1 MKKSL
6 LSLVLVVCL
15 ALVLVTGCKK
25 DEKTI
30 YVCASELPH
39 ADILE
44 NVVKDIL
51 KDQGYTLKVTV
62 LDWPLQNS
70 AVANKDYDAN
80 YFQHTTYLETFEGT
94 PKLFASCK
102 VHYEPLS
109 IYRAKATGGLETGK
123 TFAICNDESNA
134 LRALELLKA
143 KGVINNI
150 PVDKDGK
157 LTIVGAN
164 WTADNGVKV
173 TLISE
178 ELLVSSMNDYD
189 FVCLPCNTALTGNV
203 DASLKV
209 AKEDQP
215 ELVSGKANVL
225 AARVDDYNNDE
236 IYKNKIDVLTN
247 ALLSK
252 EVSDYVNQKYNGL
265 ITCDS
270 TSQIDLR

>member
-62 LDWPLQNS
+62 LDWPLQNN

-203 DASLKV
+203 DVSLKV

>member
-44 NVVKDIL
+44 NVVADIL

-62 LDWPLQNS
+62 LDWTLQNS

-80 YFQHTTYLETFEGT
+80 YFQHIPYLETFEGT

-203 DASLKV
+203 DVSLKV
-209 AKEDQP
+209 AKEDQA

-236 IYKNKIDVLTN
+236 VYKNKIDVLTN